1 MTVNLE
7 AYNNRDVF
15 SLSPPPPF
23 WSRESDIGVCR
34 APRAC
39 PFRLLVATALQL
51 LPPTP
56 HGSPLLSPTGTCV
69 GGLRARLGHQND
81 LLWGFFTQLHLR
93 ASSQVLGGR
102 ISWGS
107 LLGPCVQGASLAHG
121 SFSSKGPAW
130 SSTAAVGL
138 LGSGLSGRTC
148 RLEPRLLA
156 SMPPAPQTSDPASR
170 AQPMNLAL
178 PLLLKL
184 TTSHTPR
191 FWSHPGRPPG
201 SYALSGHLATL

>member
-1 MTVNLE
+1 MC
-7 AYNNRDVF
+7 
-15 SLSPPPPF
+15 SLCPPLPF
-23 WSRESDIGVCR
+23 WSQESDIGVCR

-69 GGLRARLGHQND
+69 RGLRARLGHQDD
-81 LLWGFFTQLHLR
+81 LHWGFFTQSHLQ
-93 ASSQVLGGR
+93 ASSRVPGGR

-107 LLGPCVQGASLAHG
+107 LLGPCVRGASSAHG

-130 SSTAAVGL
+130 GSAAAVGL

-148 RLEPRLLA
+148 RLEPRLPA
-156 SMPPAPQTSDPASR
+156 SVPPAPQTSDPASR
-170 AQPMNLAL
+170 AEPVNLAL

-184 TTSHTPR
+184 ATAPTPR

-201 SYALSGHLATL
+201 SCARSGHLTTL